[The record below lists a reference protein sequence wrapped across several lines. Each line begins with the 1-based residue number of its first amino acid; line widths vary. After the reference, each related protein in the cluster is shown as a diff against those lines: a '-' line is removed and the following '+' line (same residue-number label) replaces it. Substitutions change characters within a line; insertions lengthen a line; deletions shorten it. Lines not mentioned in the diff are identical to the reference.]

1 VDPDPELAASD
12 LSRTAKR
19 ARAHRNSLWNE
30 ALEHRGVVKF
40 REFFA
45 PCLLILNLQL
55 WHGCQCPMC
64 VHLDMVNSGLG
75 EAMRSKQRNAVLA
88 NATRTPFS
96 SIGRRSADSAQQ
108 ALAQA
113 FLRRSVRM
121 LERVSSSASPEAL
134 KSALSSPT
142 DVGGVA
148 TLLSDL
154 APLGVD
160 LSVLDPFVE
169 AMARGAAIKQEL
181 LTSGG
186 AGLTSS
192 QVSSALGITRQAVD
206 KRRLRRAL
214 LAVPNGSGEYI
225 YPACQFTSDGVIPGL
240 EDVLRAFQIRS
251 PWTQLSALLAPTPAL
266 EGKSIIEALKSGASE
281 RAVAVAAS
289 FGEQA
294 V

>member
-1 VDPDPELAASD
+1 
-12 LSRTAKR
+12 
-19 ARAHRNSLWNE
+19 
-30 ALEHRGVVKF
+30 
-40 REFFA
+40 
-45 PCLLILNLQL
+45 
-55 WHGCQCPMC
+55 
-64 VHLDMVNSGLG
+64 
-75 EAMRSKQRNAVLA
+75 
-88 NATRTPFS
+88 
-96 SIGRRSADSAQQ
+96 
-108 ALAQA
+108 
-113 FLRRSVRM
+113 M

-134 KSALSSPT
+134 KSALSSAT

-160 LSVLDPFVE
+160 LTVLDPFVE

-214 LAVPNGSGEYI
+214 LALPNGSGEYV
-225 YPACQFTSDGVIPGL
+225 YPACQFTADGVIPGL

-251 PWTQLSALLAPTPAL
+251 PWTQLSALLASTPAL
-266 EGKSIIEALKSGASE
+266 QGKSIIEELKSGTIE

-294 V
+294 A